1 MANKQNTPVQNG
13 LFEGSITCPDVQN
26 LPWIIDP
33 RGLDTIEVRAP
44 GSVFQPVLLTPHQPN
59 IEVGPGK
66 LDEHEEQFVRDLVTY
81 LYPHGGQPWSDQTP
95 LKWGD
100 REIWFKR
107 NIEKKKD
114 SFCLRVDD
122 SDWFYP
128 DFILWILDHSTKTQT
143 FGFVDPKGMII
154 GAGKGW
160 ADYKIVCT
168 LYMPHVLERQLAENN
183 QEVEY
188 QGKTWKFRVRGALI
202 STAPFANLAA
212 QGKFRALDD
221 NDTMNP
227 PNQEEF
233 KRGRIAFQKQG
244 DNSYIKD
251 VLDLLINDSALDDLL
266 ARTALLFDRN
276 HGYFIP
282 QCESDYDLMIRQDEM
297 CDTDSESAFVQNVVE
312 AYLKQ
317 KDTLAV
323 KAIIAK
329 RRSQQL
335 VHYAKEGGILG
346 FGAEKAVELRD
357 HSKPGEELWKRK
369 QKGDL
374 AT

>member
-1 MANKQNTPVQNG
+1 MATKQNTPVQNG

-33 RGLDTIEVRAP
+33 RGLDTIEVRVP
-44 GSVFQPVLLTPHQPN
+44 GSVFQPVLLTPHQQN

-66 LDEHEEQFVRDLVTY
+66 LDAHEEQFVRDLVTY
-81 LYPHGGQPWSDQTP
+81 LYPQGGQPWSDQTP

-100 REIWFKR
+100 REIWLKR

-128 DFILWILDHSTKTQT
+128 DFIIWILDHATKTQT

-188 QGKTWKFRVRGALI
+188 QGERWKFRIRGALV

-227 PNQEEF
+227 PSQEEF

-244 DNSYIKD
+244 DKSYIKD

-276 HGYFIP
+276 HSYFIP
-282 QCESDYDLMIRQDEM
+282 QGESDYDLMIRQDEI

-357 HSKPGEELWKRK
+357 HLKPGEELWKRK
-369 QKGDL
+369 QNGNL
-374 AT
+374 VT